1 MAVERVI
8 ALFKA
13 AKSDVALKNKIQ
25 NSLSKESFIEMASGE
40 GYQFNEDELNL
51 ILKIVKQT
59 SLNPCSIEQV
69 IDDSSDFLESES
81 APLRGNINRF
91 RRASLDINI
100 VLSESISTAP
110 DINDT
115 GKIIAGIGEMAAA
128 KKPRAARKPRETIEA
143 IDTREPKIDTREPK
157 DATGIVVKLKV
168 NINLS
173 QADSSSWSDNRATII
188 STL

>member
-115 GKIIAGIGEMAAA
+115 RKIIGGMAAA
-128 KKPRAARKPRETIEA
+128 REA
-143 IDTREPKIDTREPK
+143 IDTKDPK
-157 DATGIVVKLKV
+157 DATGIVVRLRV
-168 NINLS
+168 NMDLS
-173 QADSSSWSDNRATII
+173 EADSLSWSDNRATII
-188 STL
+188 STLE

>member
-1 MAVERVI
+1 MAVEKVI

-25 NSLSKESFIEMASGE
+25 NSLSKEAFIEMASGE

-69 IDDSSDFLESES
+69 IDDSSDSLESES

-115 GKIIAGIGEMAAA
+115 RRIIEPIGGRPAPHINNAMKIERDGD
-128 KKPRAARKPRETIEA
+128 RDR
-143 IDTREPKIDTREPK
+143 DTREPKSTSNK
-157 DATGIVVKLKV
+157 VVKLRV
-168 NINLS
+168 NMDLS
-173 QADSSSWSDNRATII
+173 EADSLSWSDNRATII